1 MSELIH
7 LTCFV
12 QIANPDIPLPPTPP
26 LRANTVPP
34 AKGARRETMWE
45 YVGWAR

>member
-1 MSELIH
+1 MNELTH

-12 QIANPDIPLPPTPP
+12 QIANPDIPLPPTP
-26 LRANTVPP
+26 LRANTVPS